1 MNDYMLP
8 TPNSQVPSSKA
19 GIHSFHQEDTWNSAN
34 RTTEAAGDALQ
45 VLRLRAALIAI
56 SLRSSLKE
64 TLPQVVK
71 DVFDS
76 QLDPVKGQALYMQRP
91 RRYEKKHT
99 ASDGSCH
106 NNSVISCNMFKYCST
121 ASHLGN
127 ETARTLY
134 KRKSVHKSPNRRANP
149 FQPSCSTKI
158 DLKSSCDVVL
168 IPNTNT
174 WALDTSTRLWLWSA
188 LLVSSFVSAT

>member
-8 TPNSQVPSSKA
+8 TPNSQVPRSSRL
-19 GIHSFHQEDTWNSAN
+19 GFIHSTK
-34 RTTEAAGDALQ
+34 RTQKRLIELQRLLITGYALQ
-45 VLRLRAALIAI
+45 VLLLRAALIAI

-91 RRYEKKHT
+91 RRNEKKHT
-99 ASDGSCH
+99 ASDGSCD
-106 NNSVISCNMFKYCST
+106 NNSVSSCNMFKYGSNT

-127 ETARTLY
+127 ETARTIY

-174 WALDTSTRLWLWSA
+174 WALDTSTRLWLRST
-188 LLVSSFVSAT
+188 LLVN

>member
-1 MNDYMLP
+1 M
-8 TPNSQVPSSKA
+8 
-19 GIHSFHQEDTWNSAN
+19 
-34 RTTEAAGDALQ
+34 
-45 VLRLRAALIAI
+45 
-56 SLRSSLKE
+56 
-64 TLPQVVK
+64 K

-99 ASDGSCH
+99 ASDGSCD

-188 LLVSSFVSAT
+188 LLVSSFVSATWNQKEAQGCRMLVPHSAESSGAKLWIKSYFACTIFVHTSRLAFIGWI